1 MKQFCNNFV
10 TSFLYF
16 CDITHNV
23 MDLFI
28 VIVLA
33 LLAVMGIVVGVSND
47 AVNFLNSAFGSKAAK
62 KNVILAVAGIGVMVG
77 VLTSSG
83 MMEVARNGV
92 FDPGLFS
99 YEDIMILFLGM
110 MLSNIILLDIYNTLG
125 LPTSTTVSLVF
136 GLIGSAVA
144 VALYKVWLGADGTE
158 TDIAQ
163 YINTEKA
170 LGIVSGILL
179 SVVLAFFTGH
189 LLMYISR
196 VIFSFRYNK
205 LFTRFGALWCGITVA
220 GIIYFTVFKGLKSA
234 HIEFIDK
241 LSEYVNNH
249 LSLSL
254 LILWLVSSTLL
265 WILQRCKVNI
275 LRVTI
280 LAGTFSLA
288 LAFAGNDLVNFIGV
302 PYAGYDSY
310 VYSQTASEEA
320 LAHMEVFNLE
330 SDNPENPFS
339 TANPLIMC
347 AAGVVMVLTLFLSKK
362 TMRVIE
368 TERKL
373 SSQSE
378 EVSPT
383 NNEATNA
390 SRGIVRGA
398 RAISNV
404 VEAITPKAVRNFIEN
419 RFTPLTEEERGDAN
433 YDLIRATVNLTAAA
447 ILISIGTQLKLPLST
462 TYVVFMV
469 SMGSSLA
476 DRAWGRESAV
486 YRITGVMNVIMGWF
500 ITALGGFI
508 IALVV
513 TLALAYG
520 QLIEVGGWNIVAIVV
535 TLICIGLIIKSNFSK
550 KEENKEVE
558 ESAVAKISD
567 TLKQSPEEALIAYTE
582 HVCAS
587 MEKVTLIY
595 DRTIVAVFKEN
606 RKVLRDMVS
615 EAEEFYHSTRQ
626 QKYEIIPLL
635 RTLQESDVKTGLF
648 YVQVVDY
655 ISETSKAL
663 LHITRPCYK
672 HVDNNHSG
680 LTKEQV
686 YDLKCINDRVEAIFG
701 NINHMLRTRS
711 FENMDE
717 VLTKRDELFNFI
729 DEVMQNQLRRLRDT
743 GGSSSANM
751 LFFNIL
757 TETKTMV
764 LHSRNIVK
772 SLEHFVDSEE

>member
-1 MKQFCNNFV
+1 
-10 TSFLYF
+10 
-16 CDITHNV
+16 

-28 VIVLA
+28 VITLA
-33 LLAVMGIVVGVSND
+33 ILAVMGIVVGVSND

-62 KNVILAVAGIGVMVG
+62 KNVILAIAGIGVMVG
-77 VLTSSG
+77 VMTSSG
-83 MMEVARNGV
+83 MMDVARSGV
-92 FDPGLFS
+92 FYPEMFS
-99 YEDIMILFLGM
+99 YQEIMILFLGM

-136 GLIGSAVA
+136 GLLGSAMA
-144 VALYKVWLGADGTE
+144 LALYNIWSGTTDASLGDF
-158 TDIAQ
+158 
-163 YINTEKA
+163 INSGNA
-170 LGIVSGILL
+170 LAIVSGILL

-196 VIFSFRYNK
+196 FIFSFRYHKIFN
-205 LFTRFGALWCGITVA
+205 RWGALWCGVTLA
-220 GIIYFTVFKGLKSA
+220 GIIYFTVFKGLKSTSLIPDA
-234 HIEFIDK
+234 LKEF
-241 LSEYVNNH
+241 VNDNTA
-249 LSLSL
+249 LSL
-254 LILWLVSSTLL
+254 LILWAISSVLL

-275 LRVTI
+275 LRVSI

-310 VYSQTASEEA
+310 MIAKSLGTEPESMSA
-320 LAHMEVFNLE
+320 LA
-330 SDNPENPFS
+330 NP
-339 TANPLIMC
+339 TQANFWIMC
-347 AAGVVMVLTLFLSKK
+347 AAGLVMVVTLFTSKK
-362 TMRVIE
+362 AMRVIE

-378 EVSPT
+378 E
-383 NNEATNA
+383 ATPNADAMAA

-398 RAISNV
+398 RMLNDGLAR
-404 VEAITPKAVRNFIEN
+404 ITPNKLIDVINN
-419 RFTPLTEEERGDAN
+419 RFEPLPEEERGDVN

-486 YRITGVMNVIMGWF
+486 YRITGVMTVIMGWF
-500 ITALGGFI
+500 VTAVGGFI
-508 IALVV
+508 IAL
-513 TLALAYG
+513 A
-520 QLIEVGGWNIVAIVV
+520 V
-535 TLICIGLIIKSNFSK
+535 TLILVYGGKIAIIAVTAVCGYMLIKSNFAK
-550 KEENKEVE
+550 KAEEKKDAE
-558 ESAVAKISD
+558 ESAVAMIGES
-567 TLKQSPEEALIAYTE
+567 LKQSPEEALITYTE
-582 HVCAS
+582 HICSS
-587 MEKVTLIY
+587 MEKVTMIY

-606 RKVLRDMVS
+606 RKVLKEMVH
-615 EAEEFYHSTRQ
+615 EAEEFYYSTRQ

-635 RTLQESDVKTGLF
+635 RDLQDSDVHTGHF

-672 HVDNNHSG
+672 HVDNNHTG
-680 LTKEQV
+680 LSKEQV
-686 YDLKCINDRVEAIFG
+686 YDLKRINDRVEDIFSD
-701 NINHMLRTRS
+701 INDMLRNRS
-711 FENMDE
+711 FEAMDS
-717 VLTKRDELFNFI
+717 VLTKRDEMFDLI

-757 TETKTMV
+757 TETKTMI
-764 LHSRNIVK
+764 LHSRNIMK
-772 SLEHFVDSEE
+772 SLEHFVKK

>member
-1 MKQFCNNFV
+1 
-10 TSFLYF
+10 
-16 CDITHNV
+16 

-62 KNVILAVAGIGVMVG
+62 KNVILAIAGVGVMVG
-77 VLTSSG
+77 VMTSSG
-83 MMEVARNGV
+83 MMDVARSGV
-92 FDPGLFS
+92 FYPAMFS
-99 YEDIMILFLGM
+99 YQEIMILFLGM
-110 MLSNIILLDIYNTLG
+110 MLSNIILLDIYNSLG

-136 GLIGSAVA
+136 GLLGSAMA
-144 VALYKVWLGADGTE
+144 LALYNIWSGDALMSDLGRF
-158 TDIAQ
+158 
-163 YINTEKA
+163 INSGNA
-170 LGIVSGILL
+170 LAIVSGILL

-196 VIFSFRYNK
+196 IIFSFRYHK
-205 LFTRFGALWCGITVA
+205 LFNRFGALWCGITVA
-220 GIIYFTVFKGLKSA
+220 GIIYFTVFKGLKSTN
-234 HIEFIDK
+234 IIPDVLK
-241 LSEYVNNH
+241 DYVNEH
-249 LSLSL
+249 TSMAL
-254 LILWLVSSTLL
+254 LILWLGSSVLL

-275 LRVTI
+275 LRVSI

-310 VYSQTASEEA
+310 MI
-320 LAHMEVFNLE
+320 AHNADMLPT
-330 SDNPENPFS
+330 SMAQLMNP
-339 TANPLIMC
+339 TKANFWIMC
-347 AAGVVMVLTLFLSKK
+347 AAGLVMVITLFTSKK
-362 TMRVIE
+362 AMRVIE

-378 EVSPT
+378 EVTPA

-398 RAISNV
+398 RALSNA
-404 VEAITPKAVRNFIEN
+404 VEAIMPKAVRHFIDS
-419 RFTPLTEEERGDAN
+419 RFVALTEEERGDVN

-486 YRITGVMNVIMGWF
+486 YRITGVMTVIMGWF

-508 IALVV
+508 IAIGV

-520 QLIEVGGWNIVAIVV
+520 QNIAINDFNIVAIAITV
-535 TLICIGLIIKSNFSK
+535 ICIGLIIKSNVGK
-550 KEENKEVE
+550 KSENKEVE

-582 HVCAS
+582 QVCSS
-587 MEKVTLIY
+587 MEKVTMIY

-635 RTLQESDVKTGLF
+635 RSLEECDVNTGHF

-686 YDLKCINDRVEAIFG
+686 YDLKCINDRVENIFG
-701 NINHMLRTRS
+701 DINNMLRTRS
-711 FENMDE
+711 FDSMDE

-729 DEVMQNQLRRLRDT
+729 DEVMQNQLRRLRDS

-757 TETKTMV
+757 TETKTIV
-764 LHSRNIVK
+764 LHSRNIMK
-772 SLEHFVDSEE
+772 SLEHFVDQEE

>member
-1 MKQFCNNFV
+1 
-10 TSFLYF
+10 
-16 CDITHNV
+16 

-33 LLAVMGIVVGVSND
+33 LLAVMGIIVGVSND

-62 KNVILAVAGIGVMVG
+62 KNIILTIASMGVMVG
-77 VLTSSG
+77 VMTSSG
-83 MMEVARNGV
+83 MMDVARSGV
-92 FDPGLFS
+92 FYPNMFS
-99 YEDIMILFLGM
+99 YQEIMILFLGM
-110 MLSNIILLDIYNTLG
+110 MLSNIILLDIYNSLG

-136 GLIGSAVA
+136 GLLGSAMA
-144 VALYKVWLGADGTE
+144 LALYNIWSGDALMSQLG
-158 TDIAQ
+158 Q
-163 YINTEKA
+163 YINSGNA
-170 LGIVSGILL
+170 LAIVSGILL
-179 SVVLAFFTGH
+179 SVVLAFITGH
-189 LLMYISR
+189 ILMYISR
-196 VIFSFRYNK
+196 IIFSFRYNK
-205 LFTRFGALWCGITVA
+205 VFNRFGALWCGITLA
-220 GIIYFTVFKGLKSA
+220 GIIYFTVFKGLKSTNL
-234 HIEFIDK
+234 IPDVLK
-241 LSEYVNNH
+241 DYVNENTGMA
-249 LSLSL
+249 L
-254 LILWLVSSTLL
+254 LILWLGSSLLL
-265 WILQRCKVNI
+265 WVLQRCKVNI
-275 LRVTI
+275 LRVSI

-310 VYSQTASEEA
+310 MIAQGPDGAPETMAQ
-320 LAHMEVFNLE
+320 LM
-330 SDNPENPFS
+330 NPT
-339 TANPLIMC
+339 TANFWIMC
-347 AAGVVMVLTLFLSKK
+347 AAGLVMVITLFTSKK
-362 TMRVIE
+362 AMRVIE

-373 SSQSE
+373 SSQTE
-378 EVSPT
+378 EAPT
-383 NNEATNA
+383 NSDATNA
-390 SRGIVRGA
+390 SRGIVRAA
-398 RAISNV
+398 RAIST
-404 VEAITPKAVRNFIEN
+404 AIESVMPKKVRAYIDS
-419 RFTPLTEEERGDAN
+419 RFVQLSEEERGDVN

-486 YRITGVMNVIMGWF
+486 YRITGVMTVIMGWF

-508 IALVV
+508 IAIAV

-520 QLIEVGGWNIVAIVV
+520 QNIAVGEWNIVAIVV
-535 TLICIGLIIKSNFSK
+535 TLICIGLIIKSNMAK
-550 KEENKEVE
+550 KTENKEVE

-587 MEKVTLIY
+587 MEKVTMIY

-606 RKVLRDMVS
+606 RKVLREMVS
-615 EAEEFYHSTRQ
+615 EAEDFYHSTRQ

-635 RTLQESDVKTGLF
+635 RTLEESDINTGHF

-686 YDLKCINDRVEAIFG
+686 YDLKCINDRVENIFG
-701 NINHMLRTRS
+701 DINHMLRTRS
-711 FENMDE
+711 FEQMEE

-772 SLEHFVDSEE
+772 SLEHFVHTKE

>member
-1 MKQFCNNFV
+1 
-10 TSFLYF
+10 
-16 CDITHNV
+16 

-28 VIVLA
+28 VITLA

-47 AVNFLNSAFGSKAAK
+47 AVNFLNSAFGSKVAK
-62 KNVILAVAGIGVMVG
+62 KNVILTVAACGVMIGVM
-77 VLTSSG
+77 TSEG
-83 MMEVARNGV
+83 MMDVARSGV
-92 FDPGLFS
+92 FYPQMFS
-99 YEDIMILFLGM
+99 YQEIMILFLGM

-136 GLIGSAVA
+136 GLLGSAMSL
-144 VALYKVWLGADGTE
+144 ALYNIWSGMTDASLGE
-158 TDIAQ
+158 
-163 YINTEKA
+163 YINSGKA

-179 SVVLAFFTGH
+179 SVVLAFFSGH

-196 VIFSFRYNK
+196 LIFSFRYHK
-205 LFTRFGALWCGITVA
+205 IFSRFGALWCGITLA
-220 GIIYFTVFKGLKSA
+220 GIIFFAVFKGLKSSGL
-234 HIEFIDK
+234 IPEELIDF
-241 LSEYVNNH
+241 VNNNTTI
-249 LSLSL
+249 SL
-254 LILWLVSSTLL
+254 LILWACSSLLL
-265 WILQRCKVNI
+265 WLLQLCKVNI
-275 LRVTI
+275 LRVSI

-310 VYSQTASEEA
+310 MIAQGMETPPTSMEA
-320 LAHMEVFNLE
+320 LA
-330 SDNPENPFS
+330 NP
-339 TANPLIMC
+339 TQANFWIMC
-347 AAGVVMVLTLFLSKK
+347 ASGLVMVITLFTSNKA
-362 TMRVIE
+362 MRVIE

-378 EVSPT
+378 EAPT
-383 NNEATNA
+383 NNDATVA

-398 RAISNV
+398 RALSNA
-404 VEAITPKAVRNFIEN
+404 VESITPKRVREWIES
-419 RFTPLTEEERGDAN
+419 RFVQLPEEERGDVN

-469 SMGSSLA
+469 SMGTSLA

-486 YRITGVMNVIMGWF
+486 YRITGVTTVIMGWF
-500 ITALGGFI
+500 ITAVGGFL

-513 TLALAYG
+513 TLALVYG
-520 QLIEVGGWNIVAIVV
+520 GTIAI
-535 TLICIGLIIKSNFSK
+535 IGITAVCFVLIIKNNFTK
-550 KEENKEVE
+550 KNEVEKVE
-558 ESAVAKISD
+558 ESAVAKIGD
-567 TLKQSPEEALIAYTE
+567 ALKQSPEEALITYTE

-587 MEKVTLIY
+587 MEKVTVIY

-606 RKVLRDMVS
+606 RKVLKDMVR

-626 QKYEIIPLL
+626 QKYELLPLL
-635 RTLQESDVKTGLF
+635 RNLEDSDVNTGHY

-686 YDLKCINDRVEAIFG
+686 YDLKRINDRVEEIFG
-701 NINHMLRTRS
+701 EINNMLRTRS
-711 FENMDE
+711 FDSMDK
-717 VLTKRDELFNFI
+717 VLTMRDEMFDLI

-757 TETKTMV
+757 TETKTMI
-764 LHSRNIVK
+764 LHSRNIMK
-772 SLEHFVDSEE
+772 SLEHFIH

>member
-1 MKQFCNNFV
+1 
-10 TSFLYF
+10 
-16 CDITHNV
+16 

-33 LLAVMGIVVGVSND
+33 LLAVMGIIVGVSND

-62 KNVILAVAGIGVMVG
+62 KNIILTIASMGVMVG
-77 VLTSSG
+77 VMTSSG
-83 MMEVARNGV
+83 MMDVARSGV
-92 FDPGLFS
+92 FYPNMFS
-99 YEDIMILFLGM
+99 YQEIMILFLGM
-110 MLSNIILLDIYNTLG
+110 MLSNIILLDIYNSLG

-136 GLIGSAVA
+136 GLLGSAMA
-144 VALYKVWLGADGTE
+144 LALYNIWSGDALMSQLG
-158 TDIAQ
+158 Q
-163 YINTEKA
+163 YINSGNA
-170 LGIVSGILL
+170 LAIVSGILL
-179 SVVLAFFTGH
+179 SVVLAFITGH
-189 LLMYISR
+189 ILMYISR
-196 VIFSFRYNK
+196 IIFSFRYNK
-205 LFTRFGALWCGITVA
+205 VFNRFGALWCGITLA
-220 GIIYFTVFKGLKSA
+220 GIIYFTVFKGLKSTSL
-234 HIEFIDK
+234 IPDVLK
-241 LSEYVNNH
+241 DYVNENTGMA
-249 LSLSL
+249 L
-254 LILWLVSSTLL
+254 LILWLGSSLLL
-265 WILQRCKVNI
+265 WVLQRCNVNI
-275 LRVTI
+275 LRVSI

-310 VYSQTASEEA
+310 MIAQGPDGAPETMAQ
-320 LAHMEVFNLE
+320 LM
-330 SDNPENPFS
+330 NPT
-339 TANPLIMC
+339 TANFWIMC
-347 AAGVVMVLTLFLSKK
+347 AAGLVMVITLFTSKK
-362 TMRVIE
+362 AMRVIE

-373 SSQSE
+373 SSQTE
-378 EVSPT
+378 EAPT
-383 NNEATNA
+383 NSDATNA
-390 SRGIVRGA
+390 SRGIVRAA
-398 RAISNV
+398 RAIST
-404 VEAITPKAVRNFIEN
+404 AIETVMPNKVRAYIDS
-419 RFTPLTEEERGDAN
+419 RFVQLSEEERGDVN

-486 YRITGVMNVIMGWF
+486 YRITGVMTVIMGWF

-508 IALVV
+508 IAIAV

-520 QLIEVGGWNIVAIVV
+520 QNIAVGEWNIVAIVV
-535 TLICIGLIIKSNFSK
+535 TLICIGLIIKSNMAK
-550 KEENKEVE
+550 KTESKEVE

-587 MEKVTLIY
+587 MEKVTMIY

-615 EAEEFYHSTRQ
+615 EAEDFYHSTRQ

-635 RTLQESDVKTGLF
+635 RTLEESDINTGHF

-686 YDLKCINDRVEAIFG
+686 YDLKCINDRVENIFG
-701 NINHMLRTRS
+701 DINHMLRTRS
-711 FENMDE
+711 FEQME
-717 VLTKRDELFNFI
+717 AVLNKRDELFNFI

-772 SLEHFVDSEE
+772 SLEHFVHTKE

>member
-1 MKQFCNNFV
+1 
-10 TSFLYF
+10 
-16 CDITHNV
+16 

-28 VIVLA
+28 VITLA
-33 LLAVMGIVVGVSND
+33 ILAVMGIVVGVSND

-62 KNVILAVAGIGVMVG
+62 KNVILAIAGIGVMVG
-77 VLTSSG
+77 VMTSSG
-83 MMEVARNGV
+83 MMDVARSGV
-92 FDPGLFS
+92 FYPEMFS
-99 YEDIMILFLGM
+99 YQEIMILFLGM

-136 GLIGSAVA
+136 GLLGSAMA
-144 VALYKVWLGADGTE
+144 LALYNIWSGTTDASLGD
-158 TDIAQ
+158 
-163 YINTEKA
+163 YINSGNA

-189 LLMYISR
+189 LLMYVSR
-196 VIFSFRYNK
+196 FIFSFRYHK
-205 LFTRFGALWCGITVA
+205 LFNRWGALWCGVTLA
-220 GIIYFTVFKGLKSA
+220 GIIYFTVFKGLKSSGL
-234 HIEFIDK
+234 IPVVLTEF
-241 LSEYVNNH
+241 VNENTA
-249 LSLSL
+249 LSL
-254 LILWLVSSTLL
+254 LILWAISSVLL

-275 LRVTI
+275 LRVSI

-310 VYSQTASEEA
+310 MIAKSLGAEPESMSA
-320 LAHMEVFNLE
+320 LA
-330 SDNPENPFS
+330 NP
-339 TANPLIMC
+339 TQANFWIMC
-347 AAGVVMVLTLFLSKK
+347 AAGLVMVVTLFTSNKA
-362 TMRVIE
+362 MRVIE

-378 EVSPT
+378 E
-383 NNEATNA
+383 ATPNADALPA

-398 RAISNV
+398 RMLNDGLAR
-404 VEAITPKAVRNFIEN
+404 ITPNWLIDVINN
-419 RFTPLTEEERGDAN
+419 RFEPLPEEERGDVN

-486 YRITGVMNVIMGWF
+486 YRITGVMTVIMGWF
-500 ITALGGFI
+500 VTAVGGFI
-508 IALVV
+508 IALAV
-513 TLALAYG
+513 TLVLVYG
-520 QLIEVGGWNIVAIVV
+520 GKIAIIAV
-535 TLICIGLIIKSNFSK
+535 TAVCGYMLIKSNFAK
-550 KEENKEVE
+550 KSEDKKDAE
-558 ESAVAKISD
+558 ESAVAMIGES
-567 TLKQSPEEALIAYTE
+567 LKQSPEEALITYTE
-582 HVCAS
+582 HICSS
-587 MEKVTLIY
+587 MEKVTMIY

-606 RKVLRDMVS
+606 RKVLKEMVH
-615 EAEEFYHSTRQ
+615 EAEEFYYSTRQ

-635 RTLQESDVKTGLF
+635 RDLQDSDVHTGHF

-672 HVDNNHSG
+672 HVDNNHTG
-680 LTKEQV
+680 LSKEQV
-686 YDLKCINDRVEAIFG
+686 YDLKRINDRVEDIFSD
-701 NINHMLRTRS
+701 INDMLRNRS
-711 FENMDE
+711 FEAMDS
-717 VLTKRDELFNFI
+717 VLTKRDEMFDLI

-757 TETKTMV
+757 TETKTMI
-764 LHSRNIVK
+764 LHSRNIMK
-772 SLEHFVDSEE
+772 SLEHFVKK

>member
-1 MKQFCNNFV
+1 
-10 TSFLYF
+10 
-16 CDITHNV
+16 

-28 VIVLA
+28 VITLA
-33 LLAVMGIVVGVSND
+33 ILAVMGIVVGVSND

-62 KNVILAVAGIGVMVG
+62 KNVILAIAGLGVMVG
-77 VLTSSG
+77 VMTSSG
-83 MMEVARNGV
+83 MMDVARSGV
-92 FDPGLFS
+92 FYPEMFS
-99 YEDIMILFLGM
+99 YQEIMILFLGM

-136 GLIGSAVA
+136 GLLGSAMA
-144 VALYKVWLGADGTE
+144 LALYNIWSGTTDASLGD
-158 TDIAQ
+158 
-163 YINTEKA
+163 YINSGNA

-189 LLMYISR
+189 LLMYVSR
-196 VIFSFRYNK
+196 FIFSFRYHKIFN
-205 LFTRFGALWCGITVA
+205 RWGALWCGITLA
-220 GIIYFTVFKGLKSA
+220 GIIYFTVFKGLKSTSL
-234 HIEFIDK
+234 IPDTLKEF
-241 LSEYVNNH
+241 VNDNTA
-249 LSLSL
+249 LSL
-254 LILWLVSSTLL
+254 LILWACSSALL

-275 LRVTI
+275 LRVSI

-310 VYSQTASEEA
+310 MIAKSLGAEPESMSA
-320 LAHMEVFNLE
+320 LA
-330 SDNPENPFS
+330 NP
-339 TANPLIMC
+339 TQANFWIMC
-347 AAGVVMVLTLFLSKK
+347 AAGLVMVVTLFTSNKA
-362 TMRVIE
+362 MRVIE

-378 EVSPT
+378 E
-383 NNEATNA
+383 ATPNADALPA

-398 RAISNV
+398 RMLNDGLAR
-404 VEAITPKAVRNFIEN
+404 ITPNWLIDVINN
-419 RFTPLTEEERGDAN
+419 RFEPLPEEERGDVN

-486 YRITGVMNVIMGWF
+486 YRITGVMTVIMGWF
-500 ITALGGFI
+500 VTAVGGFI
-508 IALVV
+508 IALAV
-513 TLALAYG
+513 TLVLVYG
-520 QLIEVGGWNIVAIVV
+520 GKIAIIAV
-535 TLICIGLIIKSNFSK
+535 TAVCGYMLIKSNFAK
-550 KEENKEVE
+550 KSEDKKDAE
-558 ESAVAKISD
+558 ESAVAMIGES
-567 TLKQSPEEALIAYTE
+567 LKQSPEEALITYTE
-582 HVCAS
+582 HICSS
-587 MEKVTLIY
+587 MEKVTMIY

-606 RKVLRDMVS
+606 RKVLKEMVH
-615 EAEEFYHSTRQ
+615 EAEEFYYSTRQ

-635 RTLQESDVKTGLF
+635 RDLQDSDVHTGHF

-672 HVDNNHSG
+672 HVDNNHTG
-680 LTKEQV
+680 LSKEQV
-686 YDLKCINDRVEAIFG
+686 YDLKRINDRVEDIFSD
-701 NINHMLRTRS
+701 INDMLRNRS
-711 FENMDE
+711 FEAMDS
-717 VLTKRDELFNFI
+717 VLTKRDEMFDLI

-757 TETKTMV
+757 TETKTMI
-764 LHSRNIVK
+764 LHSRNIMK
-772 SLEHFVDSEE
+772 SLEHFVKK

>member
-1 MKQFCNNFV
+1 
-10 TSFLYF
+10 
-16 CDITHNV
+16 

-28 VIVLA
+28 VITLA
-33 LLAVMGIVVGVSND
+33 ILAVMGIVVGVSND

-62 KNVILAVAGIGVMVG
+62 KNVILAIAGIGVMVG
-77 VLTSSG
+77 VMTSSG
-83 MMEVARNGV
+83 MMDVARSGV
-92 FDPGLFS
+92 FYPEMFS
-99 YEDIMILFLGM
+99 YQEIMILFLGM

-136 GLIGSAVA
+136 GLLGSAMA
-144 VALYKVWLGADGTE
+144 LALYNIWSGATDASLGD
-158 TDIAQ
+158 
-163 YINTEKA
+163 YINSGNA

-196 VIFSFRYNK
+196 FIFSFRYHK
-205 LFTRFGALWCGITVA
+205 LFNRWGALWCGITLA
-220 GIIYFTVFKGLKSA
+220 GIIYFTVFKGLKSTSL
-234 HIEFIDK
+234 IPDTLKEF
-241 LSEYVNNH
+241 VNDNTA
-249 LSLSL
+249 LSL
-254 LILWLVSSTLL
+254 LILWACSSALL

-275 LRVTI
+275 LRVSI

-310 VYSQTASEEA
+310 MIAKSLGAEPESMSA
-320 LAHMEVFNLE
+320 LA
-330 SDNPENPFS
+330 NP
-339 TANPLIMC
+339 TQANFWIMC
-347 AAGVVMVLTLFLSKK
+347 AAGLVMVVTLFTSNKA
-362 TMRVIE
+362 MRVIE

-378 EVSPT
+378 E
-383 NNEATNA
+383 ATPNADALPA

-398 RAISNV
+398 RMLNDGLAR
-404 VEAITPKAVRNFIEN
+404 ITPNWLIDVINN
-419 RFTPLTEEERGDAN
+419 RFEPLSEEERGDVN

-486 YRITGVMNVIMGWF
+486 YRITGVMTVIMGWF
-500 ITALGGFI
+500 VTAVGGFI
-508 IALVV
+508 IALAV
-513 TLALAYG
+513 TLVLVYG
-520 QLIEVGGWNIVAIVV
+520 GKIAIIAV
-535 TLICIGLIIKSNFSK
+535 TAVCGYMLIKSNFAK
-550 KEENKEVE
+550 KSEDKKDAE
-558 ESAVAKISD
+558 ESAVAKIGES
-567 TLKQSPEEALIAYTE
+567 LKQSPEEALITYTE
-582 HVCAS
+582 HICSS
-587 MEKVTLIY
+587 MEKVTMIY

-606 RKVLRDMVS
+606 RKVLKEMVH
-615 EAEEFYHSTRQ
+615 EAEEFYYSTRQ

-635 RTLQESDVKTGLF
+635 RDLQDSDVHTGHF

-672 HVDNNHSG
+672 HVDNNHTG
-680 LTKEQV
+680 LSKEQV
-686 YDLKCINDRVEAIFG
+686 YDLKRINDRVEDIFSD
-701 NINHMLRTRS
+701 INDMLRNRS
-711 FENMDE
+711 FEAMDS
-717 VLTKRDELFNFI
+717 VLTKRDEMFDLI

-757 TETKTMV
+757 TETKTMI
-764 LHSRNIVK
+764 LHSRNIMK
-772 SLEHFVDSEE
+772 SLEHFVKK